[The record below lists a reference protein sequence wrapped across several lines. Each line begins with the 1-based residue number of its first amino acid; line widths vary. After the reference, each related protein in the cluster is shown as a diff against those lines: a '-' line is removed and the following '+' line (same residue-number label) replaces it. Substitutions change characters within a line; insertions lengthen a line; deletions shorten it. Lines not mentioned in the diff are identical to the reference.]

1 MTHSRLW
8 SGHKR
13 SVSSSSPKTGHVN
26 LFSSSNLP
34 FACRPQHLVTSL
46 LFTRLTPNRSGLPG
60 GSLSPHLGSRF
71 RCSSPSPQSLAPP
84 LSWHLPT
91 PIVTACFHRF
101 LSSRCTETRSLGRPC
116 VPSVQHS
123 VRHRVGSRN
132 GDPLRARDGPS
143 PNPLRKP
150 RPPAGYSPRARPLTF
165 AFAGQSNPVGVL
177 GSGLP
182 GAQLRGRQ

>member
-1 MTHSRLW
+1 MRPGTAWACLLLHQFL
-8 SGHKR
+8 G
-13 SVSSSSPKTGHVN
+13 P
-26 LFSSSNLP
+26 LALP
-34 FACRPQHLVTSL
+34 MLRTQRP
-46 LFTRLTPNRSGLPG
+46 
-60 GSLSPHLGSRF
+60 
-71 RCSSPSPQSLAPP
+71 SPSPGVK
-84 LSWHLPT
+84 LSQLGLSIRHICPAWSQVTYPALGLSERPSPT
-91 PIVTACFHRF
+91 PNPLWIM
-101 LSSRCTETRSLGRPC
+101 SPC
-116 VPSVQHS
+116 VLQSINPRDCPLQNTSRRRAEVQACPLLNPGAWDS